1 MLHLMLSIFMV
12 YIYSIKTNVW
22 HKLNCTLDNA
32 FGRTN
37 GKNIT
42 YRKIEKPV
50 NFEICEWFPI
60 MIYI

>member
-12 YIYSIKTNVW
+12 YIYFIKTNVW
-22 HKLNCTLDNA
+22 HKLNCTSNNA

-50 NFEICEWFPI
+50 NFEIWKL
-60 MIYI
+60 